1 MFSVSHLNNLRSF
14 EIDKIVRFMEPGA
27 RVLEI
32 GAGTGRQ
39 AAEIAARGFEIEAIE
54 IPSSNYASERL
65 FRITDYDGHTIPFP
79 DQSFDIV
86 FSSNVLE
93 HVPDLPRLHLEIRR
107 VLRPDGYCLHVLP
120 THSWRFW
127 TILSSFPDAPVYAF
141 GSLPSLV
148 PRLPLGR
155 SEIRRLSATWL
166 NLIKRCASPL
176 LQPRHGER
184 GNLLSEIWLFRPGWW
199 RKNFAQNH
207 FEVVFDEPMGL
218 FYTGNM
224 LFGARW
230 SFEGLQDASSY
241 LGSACHIF
249 KIRPSGVTSSNI
261 S

>member
-1 MFSVSHLNNLRSF
+1 MFSVSHLNNLRLF
-14 EIDKIVRFMEPGA
+14 EIDRIVKLMRPGA

-54 IPSSNYASERL
+54 ISSSNYSSERQ
-65 FRITDYDGHTIPFP
+65 FKITDYDGHTIPFS
-79 DQSFDIV
+79 DRSFDIV

-93 HVPDLPRLHLEIRR
+93 HVPDLPRLHSEIRR

-127 TILSSFPDAPVYAF
+127 TILSAFPDAPVYVFA
-141 GSLPSLV
+141 SSQSLV
-148 PRLPLGR
+148 PRLPPSRGEL
-155 SEIRRLSATWL
+155 RRLSASWL
-166 NLIKRCASPL
+166 NVMKRCAGL
-176 LQPRHGER
+176 LFQPRHGER
-184 GNLLSEIWLFRPGWW
+184 GNLVSEIWLFRPGWW
-199 RKNFAQNH
+199 RKNFVQNH
-207 FEVVFDEPMGL
+207 FEVVFDEPMSL

-230 SFEGLQDASSY
+230 SFEGRQVASRF

-249 KIRPSGVTSSNI
+249 KIRPSDVTTSNK
-261 S
+261 